1 MGMSRHI
8 RTTVRLEAALLDQ
21 ARLIVRDKGT
31 TLTALIQ
38 QGLQMALQQTA
49 APVSRKRVVL
59 PVSRER
65 GGPLPGVDLNNSA
78 ALLDLM
84 EGRG

>member
-1 MGMSRHI
+1 MSNHTT
-8 RTTVRLEAALLDQ
+8 RTTVRLETSLLDQ
-21 ARLIVRDKGT
+21 ARKSVRDKGT

-38 QGLQMALQQTA
+38 HGLQLALQQSA
-49 APVSRKRVVL
+49 APVSRKKVVL

-65 GGPLPGVDLNNSA
+65 GGTLPGVDLNNSA

>member
-1 MGMSRHI
+1 MSNHTT
-8 RTTVRLEAALLDQ
+8 RTTVRLETSLLDQ
-21 ARLIVRDKGT
+21 ARKSVSDKGT

-38 QGLQMALQQTA
+38 HGLQ
-49 APVSRKRVVL
+49 L

-65 GGPLPGVDLNNSA
+65 GGTLPGVDLNNSA

>member
-1 MGMSRHI
+1 
-8 RTTVRLEAALLDQ
+8 
-21 ARLIVRDKGT
+21 
-31 TLTALIQ
+31 
-38 QGLQMALQQTA
+38 MALQQTA

-65 GGPLPGVDLNNSA
+65 GGTLPGVDLNNSA

>member
-1 MGMSRHI
+1 MSNHTT
-8 RTTVRLEAALLDQ
+8 RTTVRLETSLLAQ
-21 ARLIVRDKGT
+21 ARKSVRDKGT

-38 QGLQMALQQTA
+38 HGLQLALQQSA
-49 APVSRKRVVL
+49 APVSRKKIVL

-65 GGPLPGVDLNNSA
+65 GGTLPGVDLNNSA

>member
-8 RTTVRLEAALLDQ
+8 RTTVRLEASLLDQ

-65 GGPLPGVDLNNSA
+65 GGTLPGVDLNNSA